1 MKHFSIPILLF
12 AALCF
17 LATTRLPAQCAVL
30 ENAVQGLSLTAS
42 GGGTNN
48 RYGLVYNPLAKLYYS
63 VNAGSSN
70 YPVDTYNESGS
81 LLASV
86 TQGFDYRGAWWNPAL
101 NLFEGNG
108 FNELGIFVHT
118 LEAGTA
124 YPTGTGVTVFT
135 AAQPN
140 AQSIGALDYD
150 SNEIIYFDQ
159 GYIHRYSR
167 NTNQFLGQYL
177 IGDLPVP
184 LTDINNNSVVYTG
197 CTGYEIGLYD
207 YVNRRVLFVN
217 KTTGKYS
224 GASQLPGS
232 APQRSSFGMSYA
244 NNLFWLFD
252 AGNWY
257 SYQIVDLHAGASPL
271 PLPYEIS
278 LSPNPVSDVLHI
290 RIDSPKEGIQAG
302 LMTLQGQ
309 RIHFAPLGSSGE
321 TVIDMSGLP
330 AGIYLVSLTSDE
342 GIATRKIVKAN

>member
-1 MKHFSIPILLF
+1 MKNFSIPTLLF
-12 AALCF
+12 LALSF
-17 LATTRLPAQCAVL
+17 LATTRLPAQCSAL
-30 ENAVQGLSLTAS
+30 ENAVQGLSLAAS
-42 GGGTNN
+42 GGTNN
-48 RYGLVYNPLAKLYYS
+48 RSGLVYNPLANLYYS
-63 VNAGSSN
+63 VNAGSSS

-86 TQGFDYRGAWWNPAL
+86 AQGFDYRGAWWNPAL

-108 FNELGIFVHT
+108 FNDLGIFVHT

-124 YPTGTGVTVFT
+124 YPTGTGTVIFT

-140 AQSIGALDYD
+140 SQSIGALDYD
-150 SNEIIYFDQ
+150 NNEIIYFDQ

-177 IGDLPVP
+177 IGDLPLP

-197 CTGYEIGLYD
+197 CAGYEIGIYD

-217 KTTGKYS
+217 KATGKYS
-224 GASQLPGS
+224 DASQLPGS

-244 NNLFWLFD
+244 NDLFWLFD

-257 SYQIVDLHAGASPL
+257 SYQVVDLSAGASTL

-278 LSPNPVSDVLHI
+278 LSPNPVSDILHI
-290 RIDSPKEGIQAG
+290 RVDSPRGAIQAD
-302 LMTLQGQ
+302 LTTLQGQ
-309 RIHFAPLGSSGE
+309 RINSTPIGASGE
-321 TVIDMSGLP
+321 TDIDMSGLP
-330 AGIYLVSLTSDE
+330 AGIYLVSLVSDE
-342 GIATRKIVKAN
+342 GITTRKIVKGH

>member
-1 MKHFSIPILLF
+1 MKNFSIPTFLF
-12 AALCF
+12 LALCL
-17 LATTRLPAQCAVL
+17 LATTRLPSQCATL
-30 ENAVQGLSLTAS
+30 DNAVQGLSLTAS
-42 GGGTNN
+42 GGTNN
-48 RYGLVYNPLAKLYYS
+48 RSGLVYNPLAKLYYS
-63 VNAGSSN
+63 VNAGSSS

-81 LLASV
+81 LLNSV

-108 FNELGIFVHT
+108 FNSIGIFVHT

-124 YPTGTGVTVFT
+124 YPTGTGVVVFT
-135 AAQPN
+135 GAQPN

-159 GYIHRYSR
+159 GYIHRYNR

-177 IGDLPVP
+177 IGNLPVE

-197 CTGYEIGLYD
+197 CAGFEIGLYD

-232 APQRSSFGMSYA
+232 APQRSSFGVSYA
-244 NNLFWLFD
+244 NDLFWLFD

-257 SYQIVDLHAGASPL
+257 SYQVVDLHAGVSAL
-271 PLPYEIS
+271 PLPYDIS
-278 LSPNPVSDVLHI
+278 LSPNPVSENLRI
-290 RIDSPKEGIQAG
+290 RVDSPREAIQAG
-302 LMTLQGQ
+302 LMNLQGQ
-309 RIHFAPLGSSGE
+309 LIHSTQIGASGE
-321 TVIDMSGLP
+321 TDIDMSGLP
-330 AGIYLVSLTSDE
+330 AGIYLVSLMSDE
-342 GIATRKIVKAN
+342 GITTRKIVKAH